1 MHDDEAGAEPRSHEG
16 DRLSEIL
23 ACLRP
28 GPDGRLSL
36 EQLDDALAER
46 SFGAFIVLF
55 SIPNLI
61 PLPPGATLLL
71 GLPLILVSWQMMVSR
86 HTRVWLPER
95 IARFSVDGARGMA
108 ILDRVLPWLRWI
120 ESAVR
125 PRFWFLETRRAERAL
140 GAFALLLS
148 IVVFFP
154 IPFGNWLPALALAI
168 IGLSATERDGYGL
181 IIGLAVGVFSILLAS
196 LVIVA
201 AGALIALLF

>member
-1 MHDDEAGAEPRSHEG
+1 MTDFEPQSHEG
-16 DRLSEIL
+16 EKLSDIL

-71 GLPLILVSWQMMVSR
+71 GLPLILVSWQMMISR

-95 IARFSVDGARGMA
+95 IARFSVDGGRGMA

-120 ESAVR
+120 ESAVK
-125 PRFWFLETRRAERAL
+125 PRFWFLQTRRAERVL
-140 GAFALLLS
+140 GGFALILS

-168 IGLSATERDGYGL
+168 IGLSVTERDGYGL
-181 IIGLAVGVFSILLAS
+181 VIGLAVGVFSILLAG
-196 LVIVA
+196 LVVVA